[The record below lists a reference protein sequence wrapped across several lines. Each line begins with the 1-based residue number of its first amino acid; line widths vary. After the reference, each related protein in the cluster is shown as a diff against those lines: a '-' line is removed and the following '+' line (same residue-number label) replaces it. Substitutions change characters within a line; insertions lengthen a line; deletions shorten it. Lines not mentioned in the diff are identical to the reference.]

1 MTDPF
6 NTLQRKEFR
15 RMNWKNSTRQLL
27 TLACLGLAALT
38 ASVAQAQ
45 PSKSMVSVTG
55 SVLNMRSGP
64 STNTDVLWE
73 LKKGYPLQVIQ
84 RKGRWLKVRDF
95 EGDTGW
101 VAKSL
106 TGRTPYHIVRVGV
119 ANVRSGPS
127 TRNRIVGKVEQG
139 ELLRTRE
146 KRGGWVRVDR
156 QGGRKGGWISR
167 KLVWGW

>member
-1 MTDPF
+1 
-6 NTLQRKEFR
+6 LQ
-15 RMNWKNSTRQLL
+15 
-27 TLACLGLAALT
+27 
-38 ASVAQAQ
+38 
-45 PSKSMVSVTG
+45 
-55 SVLNMRSGP
+55 
-64 STNTDVLWE
+64 
-73 LKKGYPLQVIQ
+73 KGYPLQVTQ

-106 TGRTPYHIVRVGV
+106 TGRTPFHIVKVGIG
-119 ANVRSGPS
+119 NLRSGPS
-127 TRNRIVGKVEQG
+127 TKNRIVGKVEQG

-156 QGGRKGGWISR
+156 QGGKKGGWISR